1 MNPAVTLTLFS
12 TLALFLAVNIP
23 IALSL
28 GLASLVTIALFRLVS
43 FQVIP
48 ELMFSAVNSW
58 TLLAVPFFILAGN
71 ILGKTEISRRLVRL
85 ADALLGRIP
94 GGLGITAV
102 TASIFF
108 AGISGSGPADVA
120 ALGAFLIPAMTRA
133 GYDKDFAAALMAAG
147 GGIGIIIPPSI
158 ALIIYGVVA
167 DTSISKLFMAGIIPG
182 ILVGGGLILVT
193 LFSARPGGPIGLQ
206 KREKTPPILQAFRE
220 AFWGLLAPVIILGGI
235 YGGIFTP
242 TEAAAVA
249 IFYGL
254 FVGMF
259 IYRDLALRDLYPLLS
274 DAGITS
280 AVVML
285 IVASASIFSW
295 ILTTEG
301 IADGVASAL
310 LAVTQN
316 RILLLLL
323 INVMVITLG
332 LFMDA
337 ISVFYLLVPIFL
349 PLIRTIGVDPVHFG
363 IILTVNLAIGQITP
377 PVGVNLLVASTLS
390 GSSIRRISRAAL
402 PLIAAEGIVLLLVT
416 YFPGLCLWLPG
427 LMN

>member
-1 MNPAVTLTLFS
+1 MNSAVALTLFS
-12 TLALFLAVNIP
+12 TLALFLTVNIS

-28 GLASLVTIALFRLVS
+28 GLAALVTIALFHLVTL
-43 FQVIP
+43 QMIP

-71 ILGKTEISRRLVRL
+71 ILGKTEISQRLVRL

-94 GGLGITAV
+94 GGLGITAI

-120 ALGAFLIPAMTRA
+120 ALGSFLIPAMSDA
-133 GYDKDFAAALMAAG
+133 GYDRDFAAALIAAG

-167 DTSISKLFMAGIIPG
+167 DTSISKLFMAGIVPG
-182 ILVGGGLILVT
+182 ILVGGGLISVI
-193 LFSARPGGPIGLQ
+193 LFSARTGGGRKSPE
-206 KREKTPPILQAFRE
+206 REGPPPLMASFRG
-220 AFWGLLAPVIILGGI
+220 ALWGLLAPVIILGGI
-235 YGGIFTP
+235 YGGVFTP

-259 IYRDLALRDLYPLLS
+259 IYRDLTFRDLYPLLS
-274 DAGITS
+274 EAGVTS

-285 IVASASIFSW
+285 IVASASLFSW
-295 ILTTEG
+295 VLISEG
-301 IADGVASAL
+301 IAEGVTAAL
-310 LAVTQN
+310 LSLTQN
-316 RILLLLL
+316 RVVLLLL
-323 INVMVITLG
+323 INVLVIILG

-349 PLIRTIGVDPVHFG
+349 PLIRKIGIDPVHFG

-402 PLIAAEGIVLLLVT
+402 PLVAAEAIVLLLVT
-416 YFPGLCLWLPG
+416 YLPELSLWLPA
-427 LMN
+427 MMH